1 MPELFTGLEDL
12 VSQHPVVSLIALAV
26 VSLAIYAASCMLSI
40 RIFEKEGR
48 LAGSLRE
55 KHVAFVE

>member
-40 RIFEKEGR
+40 RIFEK
-48 LAGSLRE
+48 
-55 KHVAFVE
+55 KDV